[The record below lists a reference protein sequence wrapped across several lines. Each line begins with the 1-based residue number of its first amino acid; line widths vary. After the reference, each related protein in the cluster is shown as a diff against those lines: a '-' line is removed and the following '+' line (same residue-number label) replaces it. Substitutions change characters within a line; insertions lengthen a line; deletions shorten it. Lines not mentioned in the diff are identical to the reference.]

1 MFERYTEQ
9 ARRVIFFGR
18 FEASQY
24 GSPCI
29 DPEHLLLASLREDK
43 LLRSLLPEG
52 APEAI
57 RRQIEGLAPHYDSSI
72 APSVDLPL
80 SSAARRVLLFASEEA
95 ERLGD
100 RTIEASYLLLGML
113 RLETGPAASVLQPYG
128 IDLASYRQAAG
139 SLLSKARPP
148 KAPATQSLAE
158 MIAAVEAL
166 LEREGDLDAFSPAAG
181 EQRLKRKPWSRK
193 EALGHL
199 IDWATAHHQWFA
211 RALTE
216 PKLVVPGYPDDNWV
230 AVQRYADLPWLDI
243 VDLWVVLNRL
253 LMHVLRQIP
262 EEKLNLPCRIGI
274 AEPIPLE
281 RLAANYLAHL
291 EDVLGQI
298 LTRGQAG

>member
-9 ARRVIFFGR
+9 ARRVIFFAR

-24 GSPCI
+24 GAPFI
-29 DPEHLLLASLREDK
+29 DVEHLLLASLREDK
-43 LLRSLLPEG
+43 LLISLLPEG
-52 APEAI
+52 APETI
-57 RRQIEGLAPHYDSSI
+57 RQQIETVTPHYDSPV
-72 APSVDLPL
+72 ATSVDLPL
-80 SSAARRVLLFASEEA
+80 SGAARRAVVLAAEEA

-113 RLETGPAASVLQPYG
+113 RLETGPAASALQPYG

-139 SLLSKARPP
+139 SLLPGARPP
-148 KAPATQSLAE
+148 KAPLSRALAE

-181 EQRLKRKPWSRK
+181 EQCLKRKPWSRK

-216 PKLVVPGYPDDNWV
+216 PKLVASGYPEDNWV
-230 AVQRYADLPWLDI
+230 ALQCYADLPWLDI
-243 VDLWVVLNRL
+243 VDLWAVLNRL
-253 LMHVLRQIP
+253 LVHVLRQIP

-281 RLAANYLAHL
+281 RLAANYLHHL

>member
-9 ARRVIFFGR
+9 ARRAIFFAR

-24 GSPCI
+24 GSPVI
-29 DPEHLLLASLREDK
+29 DLEHLLLGLLREDK
-43 LLRSLLPEG
+43 LLRSLLPIG
-52 APEAI
+52 AAEAI
-57 RRQIEGLAPHYDSSI
+57 RRQLEASTLRRDPSTAT
-72 APSVDLPL
+72 SVDLPL
-80 SSAARRVLLFASEEA
+80 SNAARRALLLAAEEA
-95 ERLGD
+95 ERMGD
-100 RTIEASYLLLGML
+100 RIIEASYLLLGMF

-139 SLLSKARPP
+139 SVLLAVQPS
-148 KAPATQSLAE
+148 PASASQSLAQT
-158 MIAAVEAL
+158 IDAIDALVE
-166 LEREGDLDAFSPAAG
+166 RSGDLQAFSSAGG

-211 RALTE
+211 RALAE
-216 PKLVVPGYPDDNWV
+216 PVLAGVAYPNDNWV
-230 AVQRYADLPWLDI
+230 ALERYGDLPWTRI
-243 VDLWVVLNRL
+243 VDLWASLNRL
-253 LMHVLRQIP
+253 LVHVLRQIP
-262 EEKLNLPCRIGI
+262 EGKLNLPCRIGI

-281 RLAANYLAHL
+281 RLVANYLEHL